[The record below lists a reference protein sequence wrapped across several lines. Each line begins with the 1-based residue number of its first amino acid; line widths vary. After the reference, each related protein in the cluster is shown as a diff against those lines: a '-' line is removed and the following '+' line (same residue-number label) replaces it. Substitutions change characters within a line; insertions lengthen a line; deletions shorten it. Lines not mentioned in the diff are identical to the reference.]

1 MKLKNLRS
9 LHFIPAHKT
18 NFLERVLNEI
28 EEKPDAIVFD
38 LEDSVKPDAKEI
50 ARENLV
56 KMLQD
61 NKNKTGNYTLII
73 RPNKE
78 NTPYYKQDVKITQ
91 QLNPDAILLAKVEE
105 KGEIKR
111 AKKTYKNKPLIIAI
125 ETIRGVENIDTLLSF
140 LNEDDAVVVGYEDLS
155 AELQIERPQDLSSV
169 NPLTHLIFDVYKSAR
184 KHSVIIFDAVCRYF
198 KEEDLH
204 VLEKECVFTSNLRFT
219 GKFSIHPNQ
228 INLINRYFD
237 KKKLQAFANDVVQRF
252 YGVEDG
258 SAVIVKDNQMM
269 DTPSLKLYQKHK
281 DNDGI

>member
-1 MKLKNLRS
+1 MKLNSLKS

-18 NFLERVLNEI
+18 NFLERILNEI

-38 LEDSVKPDAKEI
+38 LEDSVKPDAKEL
-50 ARENLV
+50 ARENLI
-56 KMLQD
+56 KILQD
-61 NKNKTGNYTLII
+61 NKTKTGSYTLII

-78 NTPYYKQDVKITQ
+78 DTPYYKQDVKVIK
-91 QLNPDAILLAKVEE
+91 QLNPDVILLAKVEE

-111 AKKTYKNKPLIIAI
+111 AKKIYKNKPLIIAI
-125 ETIRGVENIDTLLSF
+125 ETIRGVENVDTLLSF

-155 AELQIERPQDLSSV
+155 AELQIERPQDLSTV

-184 KHSVIIFDAVCRYF
+184 KHNVIIFDAVCRYF
-198 KEEDLH
+198 KEEDIH
-204 VLEKECVFTSNLRFT
+204 ILEKECVFTSNLRFT

-228 INLINRYFD
+228 INLINTHFD
-237 KKKLQAFANDVVQRF
+237 KKKLQTLANDVVQQF

-258 SAVIVKDNQMM
+258 SAVIVKNNQMM
-269 DTPSLKLYQKHK
+269 DTPSLKLYQKNK